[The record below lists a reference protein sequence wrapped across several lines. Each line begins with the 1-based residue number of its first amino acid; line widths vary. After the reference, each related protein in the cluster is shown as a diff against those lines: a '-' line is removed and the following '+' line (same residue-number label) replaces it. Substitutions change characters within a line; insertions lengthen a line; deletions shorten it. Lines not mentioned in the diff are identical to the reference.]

1 MKTGKKKQPNT
12 GKARTFFL
20 VYFSVITLILLWNLF
35 HCTEVSWITADAAA
49 AVLSEESKEEKDS
62 AEGGVWELKDDTPL
76 TVQAQADPGKTF
88 GHKPRLRGAA
98 LLGYENSRSLM
109 FSDETVTAEVFNLET
124 KEKVGQGTLWLKNQT
139 PYPNDETMVYIAF
152 SETVEGLAPEQLEVR
167 FSTSGLTRNGIF
179 LYGEKGASE
188 EGRGTAAR
196 LFYEKKSWNPIMS
209 ILYFLVEF
217 AAGLGCLLLYG
228 ERLLPLLLRSGK
240 GPKPDQDRYRADHI
254 VDPTDKGR
262 KPGVPQIKKLGIP
275 VLVIALCLGVML
287 YTYIRTVRRTEKSS
301 AADLLTGGTRADQ
314 VLTLAPGTTARQMLT
329 AGEDEFSGIGILLS
343 DEEGKKI
350 APGEETDYSGTVL
363 EWKLFD
369 ESGTAELTSGSGTV
383 GDLKKVSSVLE
394 TDIKDEKI
402 LASAEESAM
411 LSFERPVA
419 SSIGKKY
426 VLELS
431 VPLKGGKQST
441 VFLLAAGDTNGQIE
455 INGRD
460 DKSSTQTTEE
470 VTEAATEEIAGE
482 TTEEITGTAAEEEQ
496 EHPDIDSAERQSLPL
511 ELGLMGIYKCNSFI
525 KGMFLRLCAVLILM
539 LTGLYFAA
547 QYFSRADIRPGR
559 QTAAMYLVSALCMGM
574 VFSFMTPAYT
584 ISDERTHVDAVYI
597 LSNRLLGV
605 RDIPGPSR
613 LLKRACDIDS
623 SIAIT
628 MPLTAERYR
637 SVERELFGAASKMNY
652 GTVDTEGSGGH
663 NAAES
668 ASGDPASLSG
678 RHRPSGR
685 ERLAAY
691 TRNSLD
697 NVPVL
702 CYLPASVGFTAARLM
717 GRNLITMV
725 MAARWLNLLACILV
739 MYMAVRRMP
748 YAGAMMAVIGLFPK
762 TLQQMASCSYDGM
775 VIAGIFLFTAY
786 CLAVAFDKEICIADL
801 LVLTLSGIFAASCK
815 GGAYLPVLGMLFL
828 IPAAR
833 SGMTV
838 RQKFGLR
845 WYLVCAAAAGSAVFL
860 FAGKYVIRLA
870 GMFGRKSG
878 SAVVGAGAKSLYTVS
893 DFIHAPGKLVHIY
906 LNTLYVRSD
915 GILGELVGKN
925 LSQKWYIVYAFLILA
940 ILGLLR
946 RFTAPQK
953 DGMDPDSEKTNESST
968 GNHICL
974 SGRIWILLLA
984 AASTA
989 LIFLS
994 MLIAFTSREMPYID
1008 GLQGRYFLPIAPLPF
1023 LAAENGLVHRNGIDD
1038 TTLLYTADVLLA
1050 LTFCEML
1057 MFYLGPL

>member
-49 AVLSEESKEEKDS
+49 AALSEESKEEKDS
-62 AEGGVWELKDDTPL
+62 AEGGVRELKDDTPL

-275 VLVIALCLGVML
+275 VLVIVLCLGVML

-460 DKSSTQTTEE
+460 D
-470 VTEAATEEIAGE
+470 
-482 TTEEITGTAAEEEQ
+482 
-496 EHPDIDSAERQSLPL
+496 RQSLPL

-597 LSNRLLGV
+597 LSNRLLGI

-637 SVERELFGAASKMNY
+637 SVERELFGAAPKLNY
-652 GTVDTEGSGGH
+652 ETVDTEGSGGH
-663 NAAES
+663 NSAES

-702 CYLPASVGFTAARLM
+702 CYLPASVGFSLARLT

-725 MAARWLNLLACILV
+725 MAARWFNLLACILV

-786 CLAVAFDKEICIADL
+786 CLAAAFDKEICIADL

-833 SGMTV
+833 SGMTI
-838 RQKFGLR
+838 RGKTGLR

-860 FAGKYVIRLA
+860 FAGKFVVRLA

-878 SAVVGAGAKSLYTVS
+878 SAVVGAGTKSLYTVS

-953 DGMDPDSEKTNESST
+953 DGMDPDSDKTNESST

-1008 GLQGRYFLPIAPLPF
+1008 GLQGRYFIPIAPLPF
-1023 LAAENGLVHRNGIDD
+1023 LAAENGLVHRDGIGD
-1038 TTLLYTADVLLA
+1038 TALLYTADVLLA

>member
-1 MKTGKKKQPNT
+1 MKTGKRKQPNT
-12 GKARTFFL
+12 VKARTFFL

-49 AVLSEESKEEKDS
+49 AALSEESKEEKDS

-76 TVQAQADPGKTF
+76 TVQSQADPGKTF

-152 SETVEGLAPEQLEVR
+152 SEAVEDLAPEQLEVR

-240 GPKPDQDRYRADHI
+240 GSKPDQDRYRADHI

-275 VLVIALCLGVML
+275 VLVIVLCLGVML

-301 AADLLTGGTRADQ
+301 AADLLTGGTRANQ
-314 VLTLAPGTTARQMLT
+314 VLTLAPGTKARQMLT

-460 DKSSTQTTEE
+460 D
-470 VTEAATEEIAGE
+470 
-482 TTEEITGTAAEEEQ
+482 
-496 EHPDIDSAERQSLPL
+496 RQSLPL

-637 SVERELFGAASKMNY
+637 SVERELFGAAPKMNY

-725 MAARWLNLLACILV
+725 MAARWFNLLACILV

-833 SGMTV
+833 SGMTI
-838 RQKFGLR
+838 RGKTGLR

-860 FAGKYVIRLA
+860 FAGKFVVRLA

-878 SAVVGAGAKSLYTVS
+878 SAVVGAGTKSLYTVS

-953 DGMDPDSEKTNESST
+953 DGMDPDSDKTNESST

-1008 GLQGRYFLPIAPLPF
+1008 GLQGRYFIPIAPLPL
-1023 LAAENGLVHRNGIDD
+1023 LAAENGLVHRDGIGD
-1038 TTLLYTADVLLA
+1038 TALLYTADVLLA

>member
-1 MKTGKKKQPNT
+1 
-12 GKARTFFL
+12 
-20 VYFSVITLILLWNLF
+20 
-35 HCTEVSWITADAAA
+35 
-49 AVLSEESKEEKDS
+49 
-62 AEGGVWELKDDTPL
+62 
-76 TVQAQADPGKTF
+76 
-88 GHKPRLRGAA
+88 
-98 LLGYENSRSLM
+98 
-109 FSDETVTAEVFNLET
+109 
-124 KEKVGQGTLWLKNQT
+124 
-139 PYPNDETMVYIAF
+139 
-152 SETVEGLAPEQLEVR
+152 
-167 FSTSGLTRNGIF
+167 
-179 LYGEKGASE
+179 
-188 EGRGTAAR
+188 
-196 LFYEKKSWNPIMS
+196 
-209 ILYFLVEF
+209 
-217 AAGLGCLLLYG
+217 
-228 ERLLPLLLRSGK
+228 
-240 GPKPDQDRYRADHI
+240 
-254 VDPTDKGR
+254 
-262 KPGVPQIKKLGIP
+262 
-275 VLVIALCLGVML
+275 
-287 YTYIRTVRRTEKSS
+287 
-301 AADLLTGGTRADQ
+301 
-314 VLTLAPGTTARQMLT
+314 
-329 AGEDEFSGIGILLS
+329 
-343 DEEGKKI
+343 
-350 APGEETDYSGTVL
+350 
-363 EWKLFD
+363 
-369 ESGTAELTSGSGTV
+369 
-383 GDLKKVSSVLE
+383 
-394 TDIKDEKI
+394 
-402 LASAEESAM
+402 
-411 LSFERPVA
+411 
-419 SSIGKKY
+419 
-426 VLELS
+426 
-431 VPLKGGKQST
+431 
-441 VFLLAAGDTNGQIE
+441 
-455 INGRD
+455 
-460 DKSSTQTTEE
+460 
-470 VTEAATEEIAGE
+470 
-482 TTEEITGTAAEEEQ
+482 
-496 EHPDIDSAERQSLPL
+496 
-511 ELGLMGIYKCNSFI
+511 
-525 KGMFLRLCAVLILM
+525 MFLRLCAVLILM

-637 SVERELFGAASKMNY
+637 SVERELFGAAPKTNY

-786 CLAVAFDKEICIADL
+786 CLAAAFDKEICIADL

-833 SGMTV
+833 SGMTI
-838 RQKFGLR
+838 RGKTGLR

-860 FAGKYVIRLA
+860 FAGKFVVRLA

-878 SAVVGAGAKSLYTVS
+878 SAVVGAGTKSLYTVS

-953 DGMDPDSEKTNESST
+953 DGMDPDSDKTNESST

-1008 GLQGRYFLPIAPLPF
+1008 GLQGRYFIPIAPLPF
-1023 LAAENGLVHRNGIDD
+1023 LAAENGLVHRDGIGD
-1038 TTLLYTADVLLA
+1038 TALLYTADVLLA

>member
-1 MKTGKKKQPNT
+1 MKTGKRKQPNT

-49 AVLSEESKEEKDS
+49 AALSEESKEEKDS
-62 AEGGVWELKDDTPL
+62 AEGGVWELKDDAPL

-152 SETVEGLAPEQLEVR
+152 SEAVEGLAPEQLEVR

-275 VLVIALCLGVML
+275 VLVIVLCLGVML

-460 DKSSTQTTEE
+460 D
-470 VTEAATEEIAGE
+470 
-482 TTEEITGTAAEEEQ
+482 
-496 EHPDIDSAERQSLPL
+496 RQSLPL
-511 ELGLMGIYKCNSFI
+511 ELGLMGVYKCNGFL

-539 LTGLYFAA
+539 LAGLYFAA
-547 QYFSRADIRPGR
+547 QHFSRADIRPGR

-637 SVERELFGAASKMNY
+637 SVERELFGAAPKMNY

-663 NAAES
+663 NAADS

-786 CLAVAFDKEICIADL
+786 CLAAAFDKEICIADL

-833 SGMTV
+833 SGMTI
-838 RQKFGLR
+838 RGKTGLR

-860 FAGKYVIRLA
+860 FAGKFVVRLA

-878 SAVVGAGAKSLYTVS
+878 SAVVGAGTKSLYTVS

-953 DGMDPDSEKTNESST
+953 NGVDPDSEKTKESSV

-1008 GLQGRYFLPIAPLPF
+1008 GLQGRYFIPIAPLPF
-1023 LAAENGLVHRNGIDD
+1023 LAAENGLVHRDGIGD
-1038 TTLLYTADVLLA
+1038 TALLYTADVLLA

>member
-49 AVLSEESKEEKDS
+49 AALSEESKEEKDS

-254 VDPTDKGR
+254 VDPTGKGR

-275 VLVIALCLGVML
+275 VLVIVLCLGMML

-350 APGEETDYSGTVL
+350 APGEETDYSGTLL

-431 VPLKGGKQST
+431 VPLKGAEQSA
-441 VFLLAAGDTNGQIE
+441 VYLLAAGDTNGQIE

-460 DKSSTQTTEE
+460 D
-470 VTEAATEEIAGE
+470 
-482 TTEEITGTAAEEEQ
+482 
-496 EHPDIDSAERQSLPL
+496 RQSLPL
-511 ELGLMGIYKCNSFI
+511 ELGLMGVYKCNGFL

-597 LSNRLLGV
+597 LSNRLLGI

-613 LLKRACDIDS
+613 LFKRACDIDS

-637 SVERELFGAASKMNY
+637 SVERELFGAAPKMNY

-725 MAARWLNLLACILV
+725 MAARWFNLLACILV

-786 CLAVAFDKEICIADL
+786 CLAAAFDKEICIADL

-833 SGMTV
+833 SGMTI
-838 RQKFGLR
+838 RGKTGLR

-860 FAGKYVIRLA
+860 FAGKFVVRLA

-878 SAVVGAGAKSLYTVS
+878 SAVVGAGTKSLYTVS

-953 DGMDPDSEKTNESST
+953 DGMDPDSEKTKESPV
-968 GNHICL
+968 GNHIHL

-1038 TTLLYTADVLLA
+1038 TALLYTADVLLA
-1050 LTFCEML
+1050 LTFCEIL
-1057 MFYLGPL
+1057 MFYLGTA

>member
-49 AVLSEESKEEKDS
+49 AALSEESKEEKDS

-275 VLVIALCLGVML
+275 VLVIVLCLGVML
-287 YTYIRTVRRTEKSS
+287 YTYIRAVRRTVNSS

-314 VLTLAPGTTARQMLT
+314 VVTLAPGTTARQMLT

-350 APGEETDYSGTVL
+350 APGEETDYSGTLL

-402 LASAEESAM
+402 LASAEDSAM
-411 LSFERPVA
+411 LSFERPAA

-431 VPLKGGKQST
+431 VPLKGAEQSA
-441 VFLLAAGDTNGQIE
+441 VYLLAAGDTNGQIE

-460 DKSSTQTTEE
+460 D
-470 VTEAATEEIAGE
+470 
-482 TTEEITGTAAEEEQ
+482 
-496 EHPDIDSAERQSLPL
+496 RQSLPL
-511 ELGLMGIYKCNSFI
+511 ELGLMGVYKCNGFL

-539 LTGLYFAA
+539 LAGLYFAA

-637 SVERELFGAASKMNY
+637 SVERELFGAAPKMNY

-786 CLAVAFDKEICIADL
+786 CLAAAFDKEICIADL

-833 SGMTV
+833 SGMTI
-838 RQKFGLR
+838 RGKTGLR

-860 FAGKYVIRLA
+860 FAGKFVVRLA

-878 SAVVGAGAKSLYTVS
+878 SAVVGAGTKSLYTVS

-953 DGMDPDSEKTNESST
+953 DGMDPDSDKTNESST

-1008 GLQGRYFLPIAPLPF
+1008 GLQGRYFIPIAPLPF
-1023 LAAENGLVHRNGIDD
+1023 LAAENGLVHRDGIGD
-1038 TTLLYTADVLLA
+1038 TALLYTADVLLA

>member
-1 MKTGKKKQPNT
+1 
-12 GKARTFFL
+12 
-20 VYFSVITLILLWNLF
+20 
-35 HCTEVSWITADAAA
+35 
-49 AVLSEESKEEKDS
+49 
-62 AEGGVWELKDDTPL
+62 
-76 TVQAQADPGKTF
+76 
-88 GHKPRLRGAA
+88 
-98 LLGYENSRSLM
+98 M

-275 VLVIALCLGVML
+275 VLVIVLCLGVML

-460 DKSSTQTTEE
+460 D
-470 VTEAATEEIAGE
+470 
-482 TTEEITGTAAEEEQ
+482 
-496 EHPDIDSAERQSLPL
+496 RQSLPL
-511 ELGLMGIYKCNSFI
+511 ELGLMGIYKCNGFI

-637 SVERELFGAASKMNY
+637 SVERELFGAAPKTNY

-748 YAGAMMAVIGLFPK
+748 YARRHGNALPPQYHRYGRGRRKGLHLPPCR
-762 TLQQMASCSYDGM
+762 Q
-775 VIAGIFLFTAY
+775 
-786 CLAVAFDKEICIADL
+786 
-801 LVLTLSGIFAASCK
+801 VL
-815 GGAYLPVLGMLFL
+815 P
-828 IPAAR
+828 
-833 SGMTV
+833 
-838 RQKFGLR
+838 
-845 WYLVCAAAAGSAVFL
+845 
-860 FAGKYVIRLA
+860 
-870 GMFGRKSG
+870 
-878 SAVVGAGAKSLYTVS
+878 
-893 DFIHAPGKLVHIY
+893 
-906 LNTLYVRSD
+906 
-915 GILGELVGKN
+915 
-925 LSQKWYIVYAFLILA
+925 
-940 ILGLLR
+940 R
-946 RFTAPQK
+946 R
-953 DGMDPDSEKTNESST
+953 
-968 GNHICL
+968 
-974 SGRIWILLLA
+974 R
-984 AASTA
+984 
-989 LIFLS
+989 
-994 MLIAFTSREMPYID
+994 R
-1008 GLQGRYFLPIAPLPF
+1008 
-1023 LAAENGLVHRNGIDD
+1023 HR
-1038 TTLLYTADVLLA
+1038 
-1050 LTFCEML
+1050 
-1057 MFYLGPL
+1057 

>member
-49 AVLSEESKEEKDS
+49 AALSEESKEEKDS
-62 AEGGVWELKDDTPL
+62 AEDGVWELKDDTPL

-275 VLVIALCLGVML
+275 VLVIVLCLGVML

-460 DKSSTQTTEE
+460 D
-470 VTEAATEEIAGE
+470 
-482 TTEEITGTAAEEEQ
+482 
-496 EHPDIDSAERQSLPL
+496 RQSLPL
-511 ELGLMGIYKCNSFI
+511 ELGLMGIYKCNGFI

-597 LSNRLLGV
+597 LSNRLLGI

-637 SVERELFGAASKMNY
+637 SVERELFGAAPKLNY
-652 GTVDTEGSGGH
+652 ETVDTEGSGGH
-663 NAAES
+663 NSAES

-702 CYLPASVGFTAARLM
+702 CYLPASVGFSLARLT

-725 MAARWLNLLACILV
+725 MAARWFNLLACILV

-786 CLAVAFDKEICIADL
+786 CLAAAFDKEICIADL

-833 SGMTV
+833 SGMTI
-838 RQKFGLR
+838 RGKTGLR

-860 FAGKYVIRLA
+860 FAGKFVVRLA

-878 SAVVGAGAKSLYTVS
+878 SAVVGAGTKSLYTVS

-953 DGMDPDSEKTNESST
+953 DGMDPDSDKTNESST

-1008 GLQGRYFLPIAPLPF
+1008 GLQGRYFIPIAPLPF
-1023 LAAENGLVHRNGIDD
+1023 LAAENGLVHRDGIGD
-1038 TTLLYTADVLLA
+1038 TALLYTADVLLA